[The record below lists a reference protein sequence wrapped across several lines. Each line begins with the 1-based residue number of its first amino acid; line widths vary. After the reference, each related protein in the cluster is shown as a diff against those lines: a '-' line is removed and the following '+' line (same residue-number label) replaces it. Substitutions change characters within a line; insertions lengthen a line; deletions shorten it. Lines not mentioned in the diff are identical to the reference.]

1 MAALAEVI
9 KDQTRRRAV
18 VDDGVA
24 AVEAEVA
31 SKRGLSGKVIKAA
44 FKMVKGVK
52 PGFIGQVMDHLLN
65 DFAAEVDPFY
75 ADFQSSGGGDIVS
88 NFDGRKTEIANA
100 LLNVTDARAAKAK
113 NKAIQKTYQ
122 KLRPR
127 AVDHVTAAM
136 PRVARLVEKHAG

>member
-31 SKRGLSGKVIKAA
+31 SKSGLSGKVIKGA
-44 FKMVKGVK
+44 FKMVKGMK
-52 PGFIGQVMDHLLN
+52 PGFVGQVMDHLLN
-65 DFAAEVDPFY
+65 DFAVQVDPFY
-75 ADFQSSGGGDIVS
+75 ADFKASGGADIVTY
-88 NFDGRKTEIANA
+88 FKGRDTEIANA
-100 LLNVTDARAAKAK
+100 LLSVTDARAVKAK
-113 NKAIQKTYQ
+113 NKAIQKTYN

-127 AVDHVTAAM
+127 AIDHVTAAM

>member
-1 MAALAEVI
+1 MGALAEVI

-31 SKRGLSGKVIKAA
+31 SKSGLSGKVIKAA
-44 FKMVKGVK
+44 FKMVKGMK
-52 PGFIGQVMDHLLN
+52 PGFVGQVMDHLLN
-65 DFAAEVDPFY
+65 DFAAQVDPFY
-75 ADFQSSGGGDIVS
+75 DDFKASGSSDIVTY
-88 NFDGRKTEIANA
+88 FKGRDTEIANA
-100 LLNVTDARAAKAK
+100 LLGVTDARAVKAK
-113 NKAIQKTYQ
+113 NKGIQKTYN